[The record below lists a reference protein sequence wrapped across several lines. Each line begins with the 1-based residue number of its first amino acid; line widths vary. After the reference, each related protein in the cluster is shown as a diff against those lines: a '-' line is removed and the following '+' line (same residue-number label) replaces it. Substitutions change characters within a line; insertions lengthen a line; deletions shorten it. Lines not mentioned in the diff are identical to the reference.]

1 MDLSNILLF
10 IGAIVLLIIIHE
22 IGHFVAA
29 LIFGIEVEEFGIG
42 FPPRA
47 VGLFTWRGTLFS
59 LNWIP
64 LGGFVRPK
72 GENDPDVPGGLA
84 AANPWVRIAV
94 LLAGPLANL
103 LTAVI
108 LYAFIFNQA
117 GVPDP
122 TRIEIVGVDDNSPAA
137 AVGLQAKDIILSINE
152 VEINS
157 AEILQKSISENLGQ
171 EISLLYLRGDNTGEV
186 SLVPRENPPPGEGA
200 IGIFY
205 NSPTIPISLVESIPM
220 GAQAVYFQ
228 IREIVLLPGRLIEGS
243 IAPEQARLV
252 GYKGMY
258 DLYTSVREVEAESET
273 PVGINTLAFFSWISV
288 SLGLLNLFP
297 IPAVDGGRILFTLP
311 EILFRRR
318 IPTNYENAI
327 NLVSFMVLI
336 LLMVYINIQDFVNPA
351 EF

>member
-1 MDLSNILLF
+1 M
-10 IGAIVLLIIIHE
+10 
-22 IGHFVAA
+22 
-29 LIFGIEVEEFGIG
+29 
-42 FPPRA
+42 
-47 VGLFTWRGTLFS
+47 
-59 LNWIP
+59 
-64 LGGFVRPK
+64 
-72 GENDPDVPGGLA
+72 
-84 AANPWVRIAV
+84 RIAV